1 MMIRQE
7 IIDYVEREIIP
18 RYDTFDAA
26 HRRDHVLTV
35 IRQSMAI
42 AKHYDVNPEMVY
54 LIAAYH
60 DTGLCKGREHHHTT
74 SREIVLSDTMLRKWF
89 TREEIE
95 TMGDA
100 VEDHRASSH
109 SEPRTIYGRIV
120 AEADRVIIPES
131 IIRRTIQY
139 TLANYPTLGREEGY
153 ERMVEHLNE
162 KYNYGGYLRLWIAE
176 SENAQRLEQLRKLI
190 AQPEAL
196 RQTYDKIYDEL
207 THSTQRNT
215 SKHSISQQNSA
226 GVKKYFEKS

>member
-18 RYDTFDAA
+18 RYDGFDAA

-35 IRQSMAI
+35 IKQSMEF
-42 AKHYDVNPEMVY
+42 AKQYEVNPEMAYV
-54 LIAAYH
+54 IAAYH
-60 DTGLCKGREHHHTT
+60 DTGLCEGRENHHRA
-74 SREIVLSDTMLRKWF
+74 SREIILGDTMLSKWF
-89 TREEIE
+89 TQEEIA

-100 VEDHRASSH
+100 AEDHRASAK

-162 KYNYGGYLRLWIAE
+162 KYNYGGYLRLWITE
-176 SENAQRLEQLRKLI
+176 SENARRLEELRQLI

-207 THSTQRNT
+207 TT
-215 SKHSISQQNSA
+215 
-226 GVKKYFEKS
+226 

>member
-1 MMIRQE
+1 
-7 IIDYVEREIIP
+7 
-18 RYDTFDAA
+18 
-26 HRRDHVLTV
+26 
-35 IRQSMAI
+35 
-42 AKHYDVNPEMVY
+42 
-54 LIAAYH
+54 
-60 DTGLCKGREHHHTT
+60 
-74 SREIVLSDTMLRKWF
+74 
-89 TREEIE
+89 
-95 TMGDA
+95 MGDA
-100 VEDHRASSH
+100 AEDHRASAK

-176 SENAQRLEQLRKLI
+176 SENSRRLEELRQLI

-207 THSTQRNT
+207 TT
-215 SKHSISQQNSA
+215 
-226 GVKKYFEKS
+226 